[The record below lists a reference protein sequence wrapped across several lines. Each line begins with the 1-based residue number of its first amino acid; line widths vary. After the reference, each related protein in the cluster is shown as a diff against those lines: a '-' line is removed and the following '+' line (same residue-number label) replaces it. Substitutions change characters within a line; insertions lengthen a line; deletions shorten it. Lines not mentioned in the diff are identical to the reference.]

1 VYGKSVRITRC
12 NVEALLDLSARYAVP
27 PLRRRCCAFLAAS
40 ADATSACAL
49 LAVAD
54 RYDCTA
60 LRSALLAA
68 VLRAFPETCS
78 PEAEGFLN
86 VSASA
91 THVYISLISVM
102 LSERYTSMCIFV
114 NTAAGCH

>member
-1 VYGKSVRITRC
+1 VYGKSVRITRS

-68 VLRAFPETCS
+68 VLRAFAETCS

-86 VSASA
+86 VSSA
-91 THVYISLISVM
+91 AAIHVYASV
-102 LSERYTSMCIFV
+102 TV
-114 NTAAGCH
+114 D